1 MKLSSLRLFSSALQ
15 TISAVSLLAAPALRV
30 NGRILDNFD
39 DGIKTA
45 WQDFTALGGSV
56 TESGGHFTITTAT
69 QNSPTFAG
77 SKKTS
82 ESFTIENGRT
92 LEFRVDL
99 VSASFH
105 NESIAVLIW
114 QPVGANIAT
123 LQGYG
128 FAKGRDDSLIT
139 KRLNQYFYADSPSP
153 QVKNDNVTLVLR

>member
-1 MKLSSLRLFSSALQ
+1 MKTSSSPFF
-15 TISAVSLLAAPALRV
+15 TSAVRSVALAALAASLPVSA
-30 NGRILDNFD
+30 RILDNFD

-56 TESGGHFTITTAT
+56 VESGGQFTITSAV
-69 QNSPTFAG
+69 QNGPTFVG

-99 VSASFH
+99 VTASLH

-114 QPVGANIAT
+114 QPLGASI
-123 LQGYG
+123 
-128 FAKGRDDSLIT
+128 
-139 KRLNQYFYADSPSP
+139 
-153 QVKNDNVTLVLR
+153 